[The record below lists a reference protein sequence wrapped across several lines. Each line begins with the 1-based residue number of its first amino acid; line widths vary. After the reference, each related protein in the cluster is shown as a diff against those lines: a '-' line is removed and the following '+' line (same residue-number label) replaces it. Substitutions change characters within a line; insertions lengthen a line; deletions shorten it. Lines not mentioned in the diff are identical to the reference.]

1 MHQVTIRPEWTIKPA
16 GGGSLAPRV
25 IELLVKIQEHGSL
38 ANACQASGL
47 SYRHAWELIRQG
59 EALFGERLVHM
70 ERGKG
75 SSLSV
80 LGEKLVWADR
90 RIVARLSPV
99 LDSLASELEA
109 EIEKVLSPLPS
120 LLRIHASHGFAME
133 LLHSFLAA
141 AGVATELKYCDS
153 GEALQSLRNNACD
166 VAGFHVALGDF
177 EAESVA
183 RFDQILDV
191 GNQKIIHVAVRHQ
204 GFMVANG
211 NPKKIYSLKD
221 LARPGMRFVNRQ
233 AGSGTRF
240 LFDLQLQ
247 KEGILP
253 SGIKGYE
260 QCEYTHAAVAAFVA
274 SGMADVGYGVET
286 PARQF
291 KLDFIPSQIERYF
304 LLCDQKSINAPPV
317 QKMIGILRSE
327 EYRAAVDRL
336 PGYESKDSGVVMD
349 LGEAFETLRPVERPK
364 VAATRSRRR
373 STA

>member
-1 MHQVTIRPEWTIKPA
+1 LP
-16 GGGSLAPRV
+16 PRV
-25 IELLVKIQEHGSL
+25 VELLVKIQEHGSL
-38 ANACQASGL
+38 ANACQAAGI
-47 SYRHAWELIRQG
+47 SYRHAWELVRQA
-59 EALFGERLVHM
+59 ETLFGERLVHM

-75 SSLSV
+75 SSLSP

-153 GEALQSLRNNACD
+153 GEALQSLRNGACD

-177 EAESVA
+177 EAASVA
-183 RFDQILDV
+183 RYEQILDPAS
-191 GNQKIIHVAVRHQ
+191 QKIIHVAVRHQ

-221 LARPGMRFVNRQ
+221 LTRDAMRFVNRQ
-233 AGSGTRF
+233 PGSGTRF

-247 KEGILP
+247 REGIP
-253 SGIKGYE
+253 SSSIKGYE

-304 LLCDQKSINAPPV
+304 LLCDQKSIASAPM
-317 QKMIGILRSE
+317 QKMISILRSD

-336 PGYESKDSGVVMD
+336 PGYESKNAGVVMD
-349 LGEAFETLRPVERPK
+349 LPEAFETLRPAERPK
-364 VAATRSRRR
+364 AAASRTRRR
-373 STA
+373 

>member
-1 MHQVTIRPEWTIKPA
+1 MYHVTIQPEWTIRPA
-16 GGGSLAPRV
+16 SGGSLPPRV
-25 IELLVKIQEHGSL
+25 VELLVKIQEHGSL
-38 ANACQASGL
+38 ATACQASGI
-47 SYRHAWELIRQG
+47 SYRHAWELVRQA
-59 EALFGERLVHM
+59 ENLFGEQLVRM

-75 SSLSV
+75 STLTP

-99 LDSLASELEA
+99 LDSLASELEV
-109 EIEKVLSPLPS
+109 EIEKVLSPLPA

-133 LLHSFLAA
+133 LLHSFLAT
-141 AGVATELKYCDS
+141 AGVATELKYCGS
-153 GEALQSLRNNACD
+153 GEALQSLRNGACD

-177 EAESVA
+177 EAASVA
-183 RFDQILDV
+183 SYSSTLDPAS
-191 GNQKIIHVAVRHQ
+191 QKVINVAVRHQ
-204 GFMVANG
+204 GFMVARG

-221 LARPGMRFVNRQ
+221 LTRDGMRFVNRQ

-240 LFDLQLQ
+240 LFDLQLEH
-247 KEGILP
+247 EGI
-253 SGIKGYE
+253 SASTIKGYE

-304 LLCDQKSINAPPV
+304 LLCDQKSLTSEPM
-317 QKMIGILRSE
+317 QKMLAILRSD
-327 EYRAAVDRL
+327 EYRTAVDRL

-349 LGEAFETLRPVERPK
+349 LPEAFETLRPAERPRI
-364 VAATRSRRR
+364 AATRARRR
-373 STA
+373 